1 MLLLL
6 FCGVAGSNREG
17 ARGQVSEKKIW
28 VALAVASLAMLAA
41 ARWTTA
47 LAVLK
52 SFQCFTPTAK
62 GIFCKSLVRIHAKP
76 MGRAFSQQQIIF
88 HRELCCLMSNIINGS
103 VAFLLAWYFSFCWP
117 LRCPCYW
124 CCYHHCCY
132 CWEHW
137 QWCRFVFYLIRNLSI
152 FKQLIFI
159 WFLLCWLRCRAT
171 GPSHPYCSWM
181 DLISDNQ
188 QLFCAW
194 QPIPI
199 RLATDDAFTCTEF

>member
-1 MLLLL
+1 MYV
-6 FCGVAGSNREG
+6 CEHTWNHNRYPKNNYIKNRCCCFFFVVSPVQTGKE

-41 ARWTTA
+41 ARWTTE

-62 GIFCKSLVRIHAKP
+62 GIFCKSLVRIHVKP

-88 HRELCCLMSNIINGS
+88 HRELCCLMSNIIHGS

-137 QWCRFVFYLIRNLSI
+137 QWCLVC
-152 FKQLIFI
+152 
-159 WFLLCWLRCRAT
+159 FLFNSKLV
-171 GPSHPYCSWM
+171 H
-181 DLISDNQ
+181 
-188 QLFCAW
+188 F
-194 QPIPI
+194 
-199 RLATDDAFTCTEF
+199 